1 MNAHLKY
8 EEYYMGNNLDK
19 MIRQSGMTNK
29 QVAEEKGIKPETLSR
44 HKSGAI
50 NISRQ
55 DAEEYGQILNCL
67 PQQIMYQSQP
77 IPMLGKIKHT
87 EEKGWH
93 IERDPN
99 ANWHT
104 DRETAPCLFL
114 SAYYRE
120 FTVALQWQ
128 DNIEGMHSWLSN
140 AIFIFSM
147 DVARFNKVDPQ
158 SIMKSGLIRE
168 RSTGRLLLGQLYPVA
183 GKKTFT
189 IYNPDNAFKT
199 EENVD
204 VEWSAPLLT
213 ANVRPDLR
221 DAEIVEVKKSDIG
234 NGQWHTLDFENNKSY
249 VRPYS

>member
-1 MNAHLKY
+1 MNAYLKY
-8 EEYYMGNNLDK
+8 EEFYMGNNLDK

-55 DAEEYGQILNCL
+55 DAKEYAEILNCL
-67 PQQIMYQSQP
+67 PQQIMYQSKP
-77 IPMLGKIKHT
+77 IPMLGKIKYT

-93 IERDPN
+93 VERDPN
-99 ANWHT
+99 GNWHT

-128 DNIEGMHSWLSN
+128 DNIEGVHSWLSN
-140 AIFIFSM
+140 SIFIFSM
-147 DVARFNKVDPQ
+147 DVARFN
-158 SIMKSGLIRE
+158 
-168 RSTGRLLLGQLYPVA
+168 
-183 GKKTFT
+183 
-189 IYNPDNAFKT
+189 KT

-234 NGQWHTLDFENNKSY
+234 NGQWHTLDFENVKSY